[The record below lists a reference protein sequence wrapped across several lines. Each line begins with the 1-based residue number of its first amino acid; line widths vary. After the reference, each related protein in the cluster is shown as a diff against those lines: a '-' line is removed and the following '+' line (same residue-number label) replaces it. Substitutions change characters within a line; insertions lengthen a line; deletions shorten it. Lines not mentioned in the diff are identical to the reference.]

1 MGVVVRGKKESTI
14 NTLCLYPPTILLK
27 GVGKGVRLS
36 RGEAK
41 YRVKITIPGGMPK
54 WREFR

>member
-27 GVGKGVRLS
+27 GGGKGRLS